1 MKLNTTLLYLWKSG
15 MNSNEEKKRA
25 NLGAAR
31 GKERWSEE
39 ISELVADV
47 EPMMARGGA
56 FRWSSFDHSDTSIC
70 FDFFSC
76 DVLRIWEIK
85 NESDIKMFYE
95 CCRASRRAVK
105 KAKIELWEKFL
116 VRELSSI
123 STLELAWEGYPWG
136 TRRRL
141 PNAGWKLRCCYV
153 APRIFQLLR
162 SSEKRSQI
170 TSIGARRKEI
180 WLELEDEW

>member
-1 MKLNTTLLYLWKSG
+1 M
-15 MNSNEEKKRA
+15 
-25 NLGAAR
+25 
-31 GKERWSEE
+31 
-39 ISELVADV
+39 
-47 EPMMARGGA
+47 
-56 FRWSSFDHSDTSIC
+56 
-70 FDFFSC
+70 
-76 DVLRIWEIK
+76 RIWEIK

-95 CCRASRRAVK
+95 SCRASRSAVIRT
-105 KAKIELWEKFL
+105 KIKLREWFG
-116 VRELSSI
+116 VDELSSI

-162 SSEKRSQI
+162 SSKKRSQI

-180 WLELEDEW
+180 